1 MSESYTEI
9 PALPSFGDANFI
21 VAGGIVVMTS
31 CGAAS
36 DDNVSTIEVAISD
49 VNPVFTEFQ
58 CI

>member
-1 MSESYTEI
+1 MI
-9 PALPSFGDANFI
+9 GDANFI

-36 DDNVSTIEVAISD
+36 DDKVSTIEVAISD